1 MCDLCVMLGVWVS
14 ACACV
19 YFGCLF
25 WRMVYCCIVSVCVV
39 FVLVLCGCRCGVDFL
54 LGVCESLETI
64 VGLCACIHDVV
75 LSLVLVGALLFS
87 CVCVC
92 ACTYYVIHLFS
103 LLLCLRQAVWV
114 LGGFH
119 FSFSVFC
126 VCVLVCCSLLLFCVL
141 FVRVGWCL

>member
-1 MCDLCVMLGVWVS
+1 MCNARGVGVGM
-14 ACACV
+14 CL
-19 YFGCLF
+19 CLF
-25 WRMVYCCIVSVCVV
+25 WLPFLAYGVLLCCKCMCG
-39 FVLVLCGCRCGVDFL
+39 FFLVLCGCRCGVDFV

-64 VGLCACIHDVV
+64 VVLCACIHDVV

-114 LGGFH
+114 LGGMH
-119 FSFSVFC
+119 FSFLVLC
-126 VCVLVCCSLLLFCVL
+126 ACVLVCCSLLLFCVL
-141 FVRVGWCL
+141 CVRVGWCL